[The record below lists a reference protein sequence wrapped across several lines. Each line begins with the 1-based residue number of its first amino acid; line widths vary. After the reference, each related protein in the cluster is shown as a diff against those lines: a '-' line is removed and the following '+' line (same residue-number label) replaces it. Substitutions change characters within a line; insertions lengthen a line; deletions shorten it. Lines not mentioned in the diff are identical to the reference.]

1 MTNVLVTGGA
11 GFIGSHMV
19 DLLIGQGFSVRV
31 LDNMIA
37 GKQANLSQHKNNSKL
52 IVDERDIRVVN
63 EKDSIYKDIDYVYHF
78 AGIGDI
84 VPSIDSPEEY
94 MSVNTQGT
102 VKVCEGARIN
112 SIKKLYYSIGEVS
125 KVTELKQYVLR
136 YWETEFKQLN
146 PSKNKAGNRTYRQK
160 DIDVILNIKDLLYN
174 QKFTI
179 DGARKMLSVEQS
191 ISADDSKS
199 ESNPEVNLDVLIKIR
214 TELKSILD
222 DIRNN

>member
-1 MTNVLVTGGA
+1 M
-11 GFIGSHMV
+11 
-19 DLLIGQGFSVRV
+19 
-31 LDNMIA
+31 DNSA
-37 GKQANLSQHKNNSKL
+37 
-52 IVDERDIRVVN
+52 
-63 EKDSIYKDIDYVYHF
+63 
-78 AGIGDI
+78 
-84 VPSIDSPEEY
+84 
-94 MSVNTQGT
+94 
-102 VKVCEGARIN
+102 N

-179 DGARKMLSVEQS
+179 DGARKMLSAEQS

-214 TELKSILD
+214 TELKSILE
-222 DIRNN
+222 DIRKN